1 MKEETIKILKQKD
14 WFINKYGRP
23 YQIDIFDSIAGQILN
38 IFKDREARRM
48 QEIIDFIETGDKTAT
63 DIKSF
68 INGTY
73 LEEQNK

>member
-1 MKEETIKILKQKD
+1 MKEEIEEIMRLVAEGGYHQRSIKEMQEEYTD
-14 WFINKYGRP
+14 
-23 YQIDIFDSIAGQILN
+23 QILN
-38 IFKDREARRM
+38 LFKEREARRM
-48 QEIIDFIETGDKTAT
+48 QEIIDFIETSDKTAT